1 MKMVDLPG
9 GFSTVVSNE
18 EIQLLHLFDQSP
30 TILKRKL
37 DERQRELARQLSNRG
52 VLTRTTQD
60 GKLAYCK
67 PSLAHI
73 WRI

>member
-18 EIQLLHLFDQSP
+18 EILLLQLFDQCP

-37 DERQRELARQLSNRG
+37 DERQRELARQLSHRG
-52 VLTRTTQD
+52 VLTRTLQD
-60 GKLAYCK
+60 GKIAYHK
-67 PSLAHI
+67 PSVDHI